1 MKSGELSCLQVGLAL
16 LLITALVDPTLA
28 AEADGDGIIEEGED
42 ESEELAKAAQNPVA
56 NLISLPFQNNTD
68 FDYGPRDKT
77 QNTLNIQ
84 PVWPFE
90 ITENWNLITRTI
102 VPIVSQPSL
111 AAGQDRETG
120 LGDITFTGFMSPS
133 DSGKVTWGVGPI
145 VLFPS
150 ATDNRLGADKWGLGP
165 SIVVLGMPGNWVVG
179 SLFSNVWSVGG
190 SGNEDVNLFT
200 WQVIA
205 NYNLSDGWY
214 LTSTPIITSNWEA
227 KSSDEWTV
235 PVGGGFGKIFKID
248 SLASDERADPG
259 LLQRREA
266 RASLA
271 AGAMRVQL
279 QLMFPKSSLMN
290 PPPR

>member
-1 MKSGELSCLQVGLAL
+1 MKSGNLHYLQTGLAL
-16 LLITALVDPTLA
+16 LLITALVDPTRA
-28 AEADGDGIIEEGED
+28 SEADGGGIVENGD
-42 ESEELAKAAQNPVA
+42 DQTEELAKAAQNPVA
-56 NLISLPFQNNTD
+56 NLISLPFQNNTN

-102 VPIVSQPSL
+102 VPIVSQPGLSPS
-111 AAGQDRETG
+111 QDRVTG
-120 LGDITFTGFMSPS
+120 LGDITFTGFLSPS
-133 DSGKVTWGVGPI
+133 EPGKVIWGAGPI

-165 SIVVLGMPGNWVVG
+165 SVLVLGMPGNWVVG
-179 SLFSNVWSVGG
+179 SLFSNVWSIGG

-205 NYNLSDGWY
+205 NYNLPDGWY
-214 LTSTPIITSNWEA
+214 LTSTPIITANWEA

-235 PVGGGFGKIFKID
+235 PVGGGFGKIFRIG
-248 SLASDERADPG
+248 SLPPMNAQIQG
-259 LLQRREA
+259 FYN
-266 RASLA
+266 A
-271 AGAMRVQL
+271 AKPDISGRWSMRVQL
-279 QLMFPKSSLMN
+279 QLMFPKS
-290 PPPR
+290 R

>member
-1 MKSGELSCLQVGLAL
+1 MKSGKLSCLQVGLAL
-16 LLITALVDPTLA
+16 LLITAIVDPTRA

-42 ESEELAKAAQNPVA
+42 ETEELAKAAQNPIA
-56 NLISLPFQNNTD
+56 NLISLPFQNNTN
-68 FDYGPRDKT
+68 FGYGPRDKT

-102 VPIVSQPSL
+102 VPIVSQPGLSP
-111 AAGQDRETG
+111 GQDRETG
-120 LGDITFTGFMSPS
+120 LGDITFTGFLSPS
-133 DSGKVTWGVGPI
+133 GSGKVTWGAGPI

-227 KSSDEWTV
+227 KSSDQWTV
-235 PVGGGFGKIFKID
+235 PVGGGFGKIFRID
-248 SLASDERADPG
+248 G
-259 LLQRREA
+259 LPPMNAQIQGFYNVAKPDISGRW
-266 RASLA
+266 S
-271 AGAMRVQL
+271 MQVQL
-279 QLMFPKSSLMN
+279 QLMFPKS
-290 PPPR
+290 R

>member
-1 MKSGELSCLQVGLAL
+1 MKSGKLSCLPVGLAL
-16 LLITALVDPTLA
+16 LLITALVDPA
-28 AEADGDGIIEEGED
+28 RASEADGGGIIKAGED

-56 NLISLPFQNNTD
+56 NLISLPFQNNTN
-68 FDYGPRDKT
+68 FGYGPRDKT
-77 QNTLNIQ
+77 QNSLNIQ

-102 VPIVSQPSL
+102 VPIVSQPGLSS
-111 AAGQDRETG
+111 GQDRETG
-120 LGDITFTGFMSPS
+120 LGDITFTGFLSPS
-133 DSGKVTWGVGPI
+133 GSGKVTWGAGPI

-165 SIVVLGMPGNWVVG
+165 SIVVLAMPGNWVVG
-179 SLFSNVWSVGG
+179 SLFSNLWSVGG

-214 LTSTPIITSNWEA
+214 LTAGPIITANWEA

-235 PVGGGFGKIFKID
+235 PVGGGFGKIFRIG
-248 SLASDERADPG
+248 SLPPMN
-259 LLQRREA
+259 A
-266 RASLA
+266 RIQGFYNA
-271 AGAMRVQL
+271 AKPDISGRWSMQVQL
-279 QLMFPKSSLMN
+279 QLMFPKS
-290 PPPR
+290 R